1 VNDNKDVVHRYE
13 LIKIKYRQ
21 IEDTKNTAEKRVA
34 QLESDNRGK
43 QDQLE
48 ELYQQ
53 VDCLEEIQSSLEK
66 ERATQQG

>member
-43 QDQLE
+43 QD
-48 ELYQQ
+48 
-53 VDCLEEIQSSLEK
+53 
-66 ERATQQG
+66 